1 MNNVNLLGRISTD
14 LNIRESNNKKI
25 LNFSIAINDNKD
37 KASFIPVVAFDSVA
51 ENIFKY
57 QKKGN
62 QIGVSGF
69 LQDNTY
75 TDKEG
80 NKRYSLNVI
89 ASRVDFISNKE
100 SNKDD
105 KITFN
110 HNNNFQL
117 KEQKLDDD
125 DIPFCATRF

>member
-51 ENIFKY
+51 ENISKY

-62 QIGVSGF
+62 QIAISGF

-125 DIPFCATRF
+125 DVPF

>member
-37 KASFIPVVAFDSVA
+37 KASFIPIVAFDSVA
-51 ENIFKY
+51 ENISKY

-62 QIGVSGF
+62 QIGISGF

-80 NKRYSLNVI
+80 NKRYLLNVV
-89 ASRVDFISNKE
+89 ASRVDFISSKE

-125 DIPFCATRF
+125 DIPF

>member
-51 ENIFKY
+51 ENISKY

-80 NKRYSLNVI
+80 NKRYSEPVFT
-89 ASRVDFISNKE
+89 S
-100 SNKDD
+100 
-105 KITFN
+105 
-110 HNNNFQL
+110 
-117 KEQKLDDD
+117 
-125 DIPFCATRF
+125 

>member
-37 KASFIPVVAFDSVA
+37 KASFIPVTAFDSVA
-51 ENIFKY
+51 ENISKY

-62 QIGVSGF
+62 QIGISGF

-125 DIPFCATRF
+125 DVPF

>member
-51 ENIFKY
+51 ENISKY

-62 QIGVSGF
+62 QIAVSGF

-125 DIPFCATRF
+125 DVPF